1 MAPGNLT
8 ILYHYP
14 GRPDE
19 GCMILVS
26 DQEKGTATIDELEK
40 RGFVIDKITFA
51 PPATPRP
58 LSDAAD

>member
-1 MAPGNLT
+1 M
-8 ILYHYP
+8 ILYHHP
-14 GRPDE
+14 RQPDE

-51 PPATPRP
+51 PPAAARP
-58 LSDAAD
+58 PIANAAD